1 MIRNW
6 PIFLFTYEYKYIC
19 NLIET
24 GSTDLKRFKYIYRY
38 IDDLITLC
46 DHGYFDRIFKDI
58 YPPELEL
65 KPTSISTSE
74 ANYLD
79 MNIKVADDH
88 SHFFTH
94 KLYDKRNDF
103 DFKVISMPNIAS
115 NIPFKQTHGVFYSQ
129 IIRIFNAN
137 NNWGNFKLDLKLL
150 VDKLCRQN
158 FKRSNL
164 VHEVAEFRRHFNYEI
179 TSQYW
184 ENITS
189 VSAIFD

>member
-1 MIRNW
+1 MLFTVFVKKSKTTFLSKNDIMVWFTYLLDNIYIKYGQAIYRQIIGIPMGTDCAPELANL
-6 PIFLFTYEYKYIC
+6 FLFTYEYRYIC

-65 KPTSISTSE
+65 KPISISTSE

-88 SHFFTH
+88 SHF
-94 KLYDKRNDF
+94 
-103 DFKVISMPNIAS
+103 
-115 NIPFKQTHGVFYSQ
+115 
-129 IIRIFNAN
+129 
-137 NNWGNFKLDLKLL
+137 LL
-150 VDKLCRQN
+150 I
-158 FKRSNL
+158 NL
-164 VHEVAEFRRHFNYEI
+164 TTKEMSLILR
-179 TSQYW
+179 
-184 ENITS
+184 
-189 VSAIFD
+189 